1 MTNAPAVTGS
11 LVSTGLG
18 VLVNSS
24 WGVHKPGVGLASLQ
38 IDVNAST
45 LFVPP
50 DSGK

>member
-18 VLVNSS
+18 VNSD
-24 WGVHKPGVGLASLQ
+24 WGAHKPGVGLASLQ